1 MTASPDSAFKDF
13 VASLRATPPA
23 PLPRDQRV
31 NFTGVSF
38 EQPGSFFPLRD
49 CVIEKSSIIGQA
61 FWMNWCRVSM
71 QKVDFSHTRGYAHWT
86 ECDFTK
92 TNFYR
97 LHAYLSVA
105 DCIFDGCDFNGSV
118 WTEPVFIRCT
128 FRRLSLKGLA
138 LQGAIFIACRFED
151 VDLGESRWYES
162 KTLEI
167 RGSWKGDL
175 GDPADAVARRLFS
188 TPGGG
193 EFSKG
198 GLQLETKQGAA
209 P

>member
-1 MTASPDSAFKDF
+1 
-13 VASLRATPPA
+13 
-23 PLPRDQRV
+23 V
-31 NFTGVSF
+31 NFSGVSF

-49 CVIEKSSIIGQA
+49 CVIEKSSIVGQT
-61 FWMNWCRVSM
+61 FWMNWSRVSM
-71 QKVDFSHTRGYAHWT
+71 QKVNFSHTRGYAHWT
-86 ECDFTK
+86 ECDFTRI
-92 TNFYR
+92 NFYR

-138 LQGAIFIACRFED
+138 FQGAIFIACKFED
-151 VDLGESRWYES
+151 VNLGESRWYES

-167 RGSWKGDL
+167 RGSWEGQL
-175 GDPADAVARRLFS
+175 GDPADAVAQRLFS

-198 GLQLETKQGAA
+198 GLSLEATERQAT
-209 P
+209 

>member
-1 MTASPDSAFKDF
+1 VTEQADAAFREF
-13 VASLRATPPA
+13 VETLRSMRRNPV
-23 PLPRDQRV
+23 PRDQRV
-31 NFTGVSF
+31 CFSNISF
-38 EQPGSFFPLRD
+38 NEPGAFFPLRD
-49 CVIEKSSIIGQA
+49 CVIEKSAIEGQV
-61 FWMNWCRVSM
+61 FWMSWNRVSM
-71 QKVDFSHTRGYAHWT
+71 HRVDLSHTGGEAHWT
-86 ECDFTK
+86 ECDFEK
-92 TNFYR
+92 VKFHR
-97 LHAYLSVA
+97 LHASISLA

-118 WTEPVFIRCT
+118 WKEPFFIGCT

-138 LQGAIFIACRFED
+138 LQGATFIACRFED

-167 RGSWKGDL
+167 RGSWKGEL

-193 EFSKG
+193 EFSQG
-198 GLQLETKQGAA
+198 GLQLETKQSAA